1 MFNILKTL
9 PEHGLISAI
18 CSAPMRP
25 PLLITVAMVLVLAMP
40 AGAKQSTGPSLSLPA
55 GKSKLAAAPAHCAAL
70 VHVASSSK
78 VSRAFLPATPKLIAK
93 AAPAPV
99 TPAKAA
105 VVPAAAKTTVDASS
119 ITSAGTPTINSPLP
133 KGALARLTAYWTD
146 EDYYTSQHMSSTG
159 VRLHEG
165 HCAVDPS
172 LIPYGSVI
180 NIPGMGNYRAV
191 DTGSAVVSRQAAIGA
206 AHNAPQ
212 RNALVVD
219 LFFEN
224 RQEAEQFAAH
234 GPTFVSVSWNKPL
247 TASDAPLNPR
257 ALPADGTDPQETA
270 RVQVYVL
277 ESAPSRA
284 DCRLP
289 LNFRSPAV
297 FQ

>member
-1 MFNILKTL
+1 VFNILEIQ
-9 PEHGLISAI
+9 PGFGLLSAI
-18 CSAPMRP
+18 RSALMRP
-25 PLLITVAMVLVLAMP
+25 SILTTVMMVLALVIP
-40 AGAKQSTGPSLSLPA
+40 AGAKPTP
-55 GKSKLAAAPAHCAAL
+55 KSPLISKAPALNQPTAAL
-70 VHVASSSK
+70 TRVASSSK
-78 VSRAFLPATPKLIAK
+78 VSRSFLPATPKLAAK
-93 AAPAPV
+93 TATKPVAPEKPAVAPAV
-99 TPAKAA
+99 
-105 VVPAAAKTTVDASS
+105 AKTTVDASA

-206 AHNAPQ
+206 AHTTPE

-234 GPTFVSVSWNKPL
+234 GPTFVSVSWNKPM

-257 ALPADGTDPQETA
+257 ALPANGTDPQETA
-270 RVQVYVL
+270 RIQVYVL
-277 ESAPSRA
+277 ESAPSLA

>member
-1 MFNILKTL
+1 
-9 PEHGLISAI
+9 
-18 CSAPMRP
+18 
-25 PLLITVAMVLVLAMP
+25 MVLVVAIP
-40 AGAKQSTGPSLSLPA
+40 AQAKHTSHASSSLS
-55 GKSKLAAAPAHCAAL
+55 KTKVAAAPAPHAAAL
-70 VHVASSSK
+70 VRSTSSSK
-78 VSRAFLPATPKLIAK
+78 VTRAFLPLVAKAK
-93 AAPAPV
+93 AAARPVSVAQAKPAI
-99 TPAKAA
+99 PAN
-105 VVPAAAKTTVDASS
+105 KTVIDSS
-119 ITSAGTPTINSPLP
+119 AIGSSGTPSISSPLP

-180 NIPGMGNYRAV
+180 NIPGMGNYQAV
-191 DTGSAVVSRQAAIGA
+191 DTGSAVVSRKAALGA
-206 AHNAPQ
+206 AHNSTE
-212 RNALVVD
+212 RSALVVD

-224 RQEAEQFAAH
+224 RKEAEEFAAH

-257 ALPADGTDPQETA
+257 ALPADGSGLQETA

-277 ESAPSRA
+277 DSAPSLA
-284 DCRLP
+284 ECRLP
-289 LNFRSPAV
+289 LNFRSPTI

>member
-1 MFNILKTL
+1 
-9 PEHGLISAI
+9 
-18 CSAPMRP
+18 
-25 PLLITVAMVLVLAMP
+25 MVLVIAIP
-40 AGAKQSTGPSLSLPA
+40 AQAKHTH
-55 GKSKLAAAPAHCAAL
+55 KSASLAAA
-70 VHVASSSK
+70 K
-78 VSRAFLPATPKLIAK
+78 TKIAV
-93 AAPAPV
+93 APV
-99 TPAKAA
+99 TPAAA
-105 VVPAAAKTTVDASS
+105 VVRVTSSSKTPHTFVPQAPKQTPKIVAAKVVAKPAPVAQATPVTPATKTVVDPSAVS
-119 ITSAGTPTINSPLP
+119 SAGTPSINSPLP

-180 NIPGMGNYRAV
+180 KIPGMGNYQAV
-191 DTGSAVVSRQAAIGA
+191 DTGSAVVSRKAALGA
-206 AHNAPQ
+206 AHNSSE

-224 RQEAEQFAAH
+224 RHEAEEFAAH

-257 ALPADGTDPQETA
+257 ALPADGTGLQETA

-277 ESAPSRA
+277 ESAPSLA

-289 LNFRSPAV
+289 LNFRSPAI